1 MDHLKEQIE
10 EAQRQVEIR
19 QRAAARPNATIEDE
33 LRLQCAR
40 NWLLTL
46 ENRVLSKIVRLQK
59 KPARGQAAA
68 APQPKPKSAKDRAE
82 AAFASL
88 QKVGS

>member
-1 MDHLKEQIE
+1 MDHLKEQIK

-19 QRAAARPNATIEDE
+19 QRAATRPNATIEDE

-59 KPARGQAAA
+59 KPARGQAAQ
-68 APQPKPKSAKDRAE
+68 APVAKPRSAKDRAE

>member
-19 QRAAARPNATIEDE
+19 KRAAARPNATIEDE

-46 ENRVLSKIVRLQK
+46 ENRVLNKIVRLQK
-59 KPARGQAAA
+59 KPARGQV
-68 APQPKPKSAKDRAE
+68 PQPKPKSAKDRAE